1 MPITTMDPQEIRRQ
15 RTELGYSV
23 TMLAELLRVEPRL
36 VSEWENGATPVPDW
50 LSLSMNALMK
60 SRSKSQD
67 DLLIANGTFASRRRT
82 LLRSKP
88 RG

>member
-1 MPITTMDPQEIRRQ
+1 MNPQDIRRQ
-15 RTELGYSV
+15 RTELGYTV
-23 TMLAELLRVEPRL
+23 TMLAELLRVDARL
-36 VSEWENGATPVPDW
+36 VSEWENGAAPIPDW

-60 SRSKSQD
+60 SRSKPQD

-82 LLRSKP
+82 LLRSKS

>member
-1 MPITTMDPQEIRRQ
+1 MPVTMDPQEIRRQ

-36 VSEWENGATPVPDW
+36 VSEWENGAAPVPEW

-60 SRSKSQD
+60 SRAKPQD